1 MIIQTY
7 NYKNVGIIYFHSNW
21 LQKISKM
28 MRENIPV
35 DSKLP
40 SHGVKRVGKEFQREL
55 FIESYEYQLHFWA
68 LSFRQILSDSYIDY
82 IFPVLFYN
90 YPIEAGSNYVLAE
103 AKDIEDMSN
112 KTLDPAQ
119 YKAHELIEE
128 LQLNKGIILSDY
140 QIKLIPMCSMHR
152 HPYSYKGVDMIY
164 TMEGVPTGFLK
175 DKFSVEDKRKG
186 PNTTGIVY
194 PIKEPAIQE
203 QPSYSCIIKEDFQ
216 DDKEIAYIACGEYN
230 LVSKKGDDVE
240 YSLENSYTVV
250 FRDDTDI
257 TDITSAMKL
266 CGIKSKKKTYIVSDR
281 KEINKRML
289 LVDSLSFTPK
299 FNIDSRLTKV
309 KL

>member
-1 MIIQTY
+1 MIIQSY
-7 NYKNVGIIYFHSNW
+7 NYKNVGITYFHSDW
-21 LQKISKM
+21 LQRISKM
-28 MRENIPV
+28 MRENLPI
-35 DSKLP
+35 DFKIP
-40 SHGVKRVGKEFQREL
+40 SHGVQRVGKEFQREL

-68 LSFRQILSDSYIDY
+68 ICFRQILSDSYLDH

-90 YPIEAGSNYVLAE
+90 YPIEAGRNYVLAE

-112 KTLDPAQ
+112 KTLDAAQ
-119 YKAHELIEE
+119 CRAGRLVEE

-152 HPYSYKGVDMIY
+152 HPYSTGVQMIY
-164 TMEGVPTGFLK
+164 TIEQEPTGFLK
-175 DKFSVEDKRKG
+175 DKFSAEDKRKG

-194 PIKEPAIQE
+194 PIKEPAIAE

-216 DDKEIAYIACGEYN
+216 DNKEVAYIACGEYN
-230 LVSKKGDDVE
+230 LVSKRGDDVE

-250 FRDDTDI
+250 LRDDTDI

-281 KEINKRML
+281 KEIDKGML
-289 LVDSLSFTPK
+289 MVDSLSFTPE

>member
-7 NYKNVGIIYFHSNW
+7 NNKNVGITYFHSDW
-21 LQKISKM
+21 LQRISKEMRENVTIDSKISK
-28 MRENIPV
+28 
-35 DSKLP
+35 
-40 SHGVKRVGKEFQREL
+40 EL
-55 FIESYEYQLHFWA
+55 FMESYEYQLHFWA
-68 LSFRQILSDSYIDY
+68 ISLRMILSDSYIDH

-90 YPIEAGSNYVLAE
+90 YPIQAGSNYVLAE

-112 KTLDPAQ
+112 KTLDKAQ
-119 YKAHELIEE
+119 YKGIELVEE
-128 LQLNKGIILSDY
+128 LSLNKGITLSDY
-140 QIKLIPMCSMHR
+140 QIKLVPMCSMHR
-152 HPYSYKGVDMIY
+152 HPYSYKGVDMIH
-164 TMEGVPTGFLK
+164 TIEQVPTGFLK

-194 PIKEPAIQE
+194 PIKEPAIPE

-250 FRDDTDI
+250 LRDDTDI
-257 TDITSAMKL
+257 TDISSAMKL
-266 CGIKSKKKTYIVSDR
+266 CGIKSKKKTYIVSDK
-281 KEINKRML
+281 KEINKRILM
-289 LVDSLSFTPK
+289 VDSLSFTPE
-299 FNIDSRLTKV
+299 FIIDSSLTKV

>member
-7 NYKNVGIIYFHSNW
+7 NNKNVGITYFHSDW
-21 LQKISKM
+21 LQKISKE
-28 MRENIPV
+28 MRENISI
-35 DSKLP
+35 DSKIP
-40 SHGVKRVGKEFQREL
+40 REL
-55 FIESYEYQLHFWA
+55 FMESYEYQLHFWA
-68 LSFRQILSDSYIDY
+68 VSLRMVLSDSYLDH

-90 YPIEAGSNYVLAE
+90 YPIEAGRNYVLAE

-112 KTLDPAQ
+112 KTLDKAQ
-119 YKAHELIEE
+119 YKALELLEE

-152 HPYSYKGVDMIY
+152 HPYSYKGVDMIH
-164 TMEGVPTGFLK
+164 TIEQVPTGFLK
-175 DKFSVEDKRKG
+175 DKFSAEDKRKG

-194 PIKEPAIQE
+194 PIKEPAIPE

-216 DDKEIAYIACGEYN
+216 GDKEVAYIACGEYN

-250 FRDDTDI
+250 LRDDTDI
-257 TDITSAMKL
+257 TDISSAMKL

-289 LVDSLSFTPK
+289 LVDSLSFTPE
-299 FNIDSRLTKV
+299 FVIDSSLTKV

>member
-1 MIIQTY
+1 MIIQSY
-7 NYKNVGIIYFHSNW
+7 NYKNVGITYFHSDW
-21 LQKISKM
+21 LQRISKM
-28 MRENIPV
+28 MRENLPI
-35 DSKLP
+35 DFKIP
-40 SHGVKRVGKEFQREL
+40 SHGVQRVGKEFQREL

-68 LSFRQILSDSYIDY
+68 ICFRQILSDSYLDH

-90 YPIEAGSNYVLAE
+90 YPIEAGRNYVLAE

-112 KTLDPAQ
+112 KTLDAAQ
-119 YKAHELIEE
+119 HKAHELIEE
-128 LQLNKGIILSDY
+128 LSLSKGIVLNDY

-152 HPYSYKGVDMIY
+152 HPYSTGVQMIY
-164 TMEGVPTGFLK
+164 TIEQEPTGFLK
-175 DKFSVEDKRKG
+175 DKFSAEDKRKG

-194 PIKEPAIQE
+194 PIKEPAIPE

-216 DDKEIAYIACGEYN
+216 GNKEIAYIACGEYN

-250 FRDDTDI
+250 LRDDTDI

-281 KEINKRML
+281 KEIDKGML
-289 LVDSLSFTPK
+289 MVDSLSFTPE
-299 FNIDSRLTKV
+299 FNIDSNLTKV

>member
-7 NYKNVGIIYFHSNW
+7 NNKNVGITYFHSDW
-21 LQKISKM
+21 LQRISKM

-35 DSKLP
+35 DYKIP
-40 SHGVKRVGKEFQREL
+40 REL
-55 FIESYEYQLHFWA
+55 FMESYEYQLHFWA
-68 LSFRQILSDSYIDY
+68 VSMRQILSDSYIDHV
-82 IFPVLFYN
+82 FPVLFYN

-119 YKAHELIEE
+119 WKAGELIEE

-152 HPYSYKGVDMIY
+152 HPYSTGVDMIY

-230 LVSKKGDDVE
+230 LVSKKGNDVE

-250 FRDDTDI
+250 LRDDTDI

>member
-7 NYKNVGIIYFHSNW
+7 NNKNVGITYFHSDW
-21 LQKISKM
+21 LQRISKE
-28 MRENIPV
+28 MRENVTIDCKMPE
-35 DSKLP
+35 
-40 SHGVKRVGKEFQREL
+40 HGVERVGKEFQKEL
-55 FIESYEYQLHFWA
+55 FMESYEYQLHFWA
-68 LSFRQILSDSYIDY
+68 ISLRMILSDSYIDH

-90 YPIEAGSNYVLAE
+90 YPIQAGSRYVLAE

-112 KTLDPAQ
+112 KTLDKAQ
-119 YKAHELIEE
+119 WKAQELVEE
-128 LQLNKGIILSDY
+128 LLLNKGIILSDY

-175 DKFSVEDKRKG
+175 DKFSAEDKRKG

-194 PIKEPAIQE
+194 PIKEPAIPE

-216 DDKEIAYIACGEYN
+216 GDKEVAYIACGEYN

-250 FRDDTDI
+250 LRDDTDI

-281 KEINKRML
+281 KEINKRILMI
-289 LVDSLSFTPK
+289 DSLSFTPE
-299 FNIDSRLTKV
+299 FIIDSSLTKV

>member
-1 MIIQTY
+1 MIIQSY
-7 NYKNVGIIYFHSNW
+7 NYKNVGITYFHSDW
-21 LQKISKM
+21 LQRISKM
-28 MRENIPV
+28 MRENLPI
-35 DSKLP
+35 DFKIP
-40 SHGVKRVGKEFQREL
+40 SHGVQRVGKEFQREL

-68 LSFRQILSDSYIDY
+68 ICFRQILSDSYLDH

-90 YPIEAGSNYVLAE
+90 YPIEAGRNYVLAE

-112 KTLDPAQ
+112 KTLDAAQ
-119 YKAHELIEE
+119 CRAGRLVEE

-152 HPYSYKGVDMIY
+152 HPYSTEVQMIH
-164 TMEGVPTGFLK
+164 TIEQEPTGFLK
-175 DKFSVEDKRKG
+175 DKFSAEDKRKG

-194 PIKEPAIQE
+194 PIKEPAIAE

-216 DDKEIAYIACGEYN
+216 DNKEVAYIACGEYN
-230 LVSKKGDDVE
+230 LVSKRGDDVE

-250 FRDDTDI
+250 LRDDTDI

-281 KEINKRML
+281 KEIDKGML
-289 LVDSLSFTPK
+289 MVDSLSFTPE

>member
-7 NYKNVGIIYFHSNW
+7 NYKNVGIIYFHSDW
-21 LQKISKM
+21 LQRISKM
-28 MRENIPV
+28 MREDIPI
-35 DSKLP
+35 DSKIP
-40 SHGVKRVGKEFQREL
+40 KEL
-55 FIESYEYQLHFWA
+55 FMESYEYQLHFWA
-68 LSFRQILSDSYIDY
+68 ISLRQILSDSYIDHV
-82 IFPVLFYN
+82 FPVLFYN

-112 KTLDPAQ
+112 KTLDEAQ
-119 YKAHELIEE
+119 WIAGELIEE

-152 HPYSYKGVDMIY
+152 HPYSTGVDMIY

-250 FRDDTDI
+250 LRDDTDI

>member
-21 LQKISKM
+21 LQRISKM

-35 DSKLP
+35 DSKI
-40 SHGVKRVGKEFQREL
+40 SREL
-55 FIESYEYQLHFWA
+55 FMESYEYQLHFWA
-68 LSFRQILSDSYIDY
+68 LSMRQILSDSYIDHV
-82 IFPVLFYN
+82 FPVLFYN
-90 YPIEAGSNYVLAE
+90 YPIEAGSNYVLTE

-112 KTLDPAQ
+112 KTLDAAQ
-119 YKAHELIEE
+119 WKAGELIEE

-152 HPYSYKGVDMIY
+152 HPYSTGVDMIY

-250 FRDDTDI
+250 LRDDTDI

-281 KEINKRML
+281 KELHKRML

>member
-7 NYKNVGIIYFHSNW
+7 NYKNVGITYFHSDW
-21 LQKISKM
+21 LQRISKM

-35 DSKLP
+35 DSKIP
-40 SHGVKRVGKEFQREL
+40 REL
-55 FIESYEYQLHFWA
+55 FMESYEYQLHFWA
-68 LSFRQILSDSYIDY
+68 VSMRQILSDSYIDHV
-82 IFPVLFYN
+82 FPVLFYN

-119 YKAHELIEE
+119 WKAGELIEE

-152 HPYSYKGVDMIY
+152 HPYSTGVDMIY

-230 LVSKKGDDVE
+230 LVSKKGNDVE

-250 FRDDTDI
+250 LRDDTDI

-281 KEINKRML
+281 KELHKRML

>member
-7 NYKNVGIIYFHSNW
+7 NNKNVGITYFHSDW
-21 LQKISKM
+21 LQRISKEMRESVAIDSKISK
-28 MRENIPV
+28 
-35 DSKLP
+35 
-40 SHGVKRVGKEFQREL
+40 EL
-55 FIESYEYQLHFWA
+55 FMESYEYQLHFWA
-68 LSFRQILSDSYIDY
+68 ISLRMILSDSYIDH

-90 YPIEAGSNYVLAE
+90 YPIQAGSNYVLAE

-112 KTLDPAQ
+112 KTLDKAQ
-119 YKAHELIEE
+119 YKGIELVEE
-128 LQLNKGIILSDY
+128 LSLNKGITLSDY
-140 QIKLIPMCSMHR
+140 QIKLVPMCSMHR
-152 HPYSYKGVDMIY
+152 HPYSYKGVDMIH
-164 TMEGVPTGFLK
+164 TIEQVPTGFLK

-194 PIKEPAIQE
+194 PIKEPAIPE

-250 FRDDTDI
+250 LRDDTDI
-257 TDITSAMKL
+257 TDISSAMKL
-266 CGIKSKKKTYIVSDR
+266 CGIKSKKKTYIVSDK
-281 KEINKRML
+281 KEINKRILM
-289 LVDSLSFTPK
+289 VDSLSFTPE
-299 FNIDSRLTKV
+299 FIIDSSLTKV

>member
-7 NYKNVGIIYFHSNW
+7 NYKNVGITYFHSDW
-21 LQKISKM
+21 LQRISKE
-28 MRENIPV
+28 MRENIPI
-35 DSKLP
+35 DSKIP
-40 SHGVKRVGKEFQREL
+40 REL
-55 FIESYEYQLHFWA
+55 FMECYEYQLHFWA
-68 LSFRQILSDSYIDY
+68 ISLRMILSDSYIDH

-112 KTLDPAQ
+112 KTLDSAQ
-119 YKAHELIEE
+119 WKAGELIEE
-128 LQLNKGIILSDY
+128 LLLNKGIILSDY

-152 HPYSYKGVDMIY
+152 HPYSTGVDMIY

-175 DKFSVEDKRKG
+175 DKFSAEDKRKG

-194 PIKEPAIQE
+194 PIKEPAIPE

-216 DDKEIAYIACGEYN
+216 GDKEVAYIACGEYN

-250 FRDDTDI
+250 LRDDTDI

-281 KEINKRML
+281 KEINKRILMI
-289 LVDSLSFTPK
+289 DSLSFTPE
-299 FNIDSRLTKV
+299 FIIDSSLTKV

>member
-7 NYKNVGIIYFHSNW
+7 NNKNVGITYFHSDW
-21 LQKISKM
+21 LQRISKE
-28 MRENIPV
+28 MRENISI
-35 DSKLP
+35 DSKIP
-40 SHGVKRVGKEFQREL
+40 REL
-55 FIESYEYQLHFWA
+55 FMESYEYQLHFWA
-68 LSFRQILSDSYIDY
+68 ISLRMVLSDSYLDH

-90 YPIEAGSNYVLAE
+90 YPIQAGSSYVLAE

-112 KTLDPAQ
+112 KTLDKAQ
-119 YKAHELIEE
+119 YKSHELLEE

-140 QIKLIPMCSMHR
+140 QIKLIPMCSIHR
-152 HPYSYKGVDMIY
+152 HPYSYKGVDMIH
-164 TMEGVPTGFLK
+164 TIEQVPTGFLK
-175 DKFSVEDKRKG
+175 DKFSAEDKRKG

-194 PIKEPAIQE
+194 PIKEPAIPE

-216 DDKEIAYIACGEYN
+216 GDKEVAYIACGEYN

-250 FRDDTDI
+250 LRDDTDI

-281 KEINKRML
+281 KEINKRILMI
-289 LVDSLSFTPK
+289 DSLSFTPE
-299 FNIDSRLTKV
+299 FVIDSSLTKV

>member
-7 NYKNVGIIYFHSNW
+7 NNKNVGITYFHSDW
-21 LQKISKM
+21 LQRISKE

-35 DSKLP
+35 DSKIP
-40 SHGVKRVGKEFQREL
+40 KEL
-55 FIESYEYQLHFWA
+55 FMESYEYQLHFWA
-68 LSFRQILSDSYIDY
+68 ISLRMILSDSYIDH

-90 YPIEAGSNYVLAE
+90 YPIQAGSSYVLAK

-112 KTLDPAQ
+112 KTLDKAQ
-119 YKAHELIEE
+119 YKGIELVEE
-128 LQLNKGIILSDY
+128 LNLNKGIILSDY

-152 HPYSYKGVDMIY
+152 HPYSYKGVDMIH
-164 TMEGVPTGFLK
+164 TIEQVPTGFLK
-175 DKFSVEDKRKG
+175 DKFSAEDKRKG

-194 PIKEPAIQE
+194 PIKEPAIPE

-216 DDKEIAYIACGEYN
+216 GDKEVAYIACGEYN

-250 FRDDTDI
+250 LRDDTDI

-266 CGIKSKKKTYIVSDR
+266 CGIKSKKKTYIVSDK
-281 KEINKRML
+281 KEINKRILM
-289 LVDSLSFTPK
+289 VDSLSFTPE
-299 FNIDSRLTKV
+299 FVIDSSLTKV

>member
-1 MIIQTY
+1 MIIQSY
-7 NYKNVGIIYFHSNW
+7 NYKNVGITYFHSDW
-21 LQKISKM
+21 LQRISKM
-28 MRENIPV
+28 MRENLPI
-35 DSKLP
+35 DFKIP
-40 SHGVKRVGKEFQREL
+40 SHGVQRVGKEFQREL

-68 LSFRQILSDSYIDY
+68 ICFRQILSDSYLDH

-90 YPIEAGSNYVLAE
+90 YPIEAGRNYVLAE

-112 KTLDPAQ
+112 KTLDAAQ
-119 YKAHELIEE
+119 HKAHELIEE
-128 LQLNKGIILSDY
+128 LSLSKGIVLNDY

-152 HPYSYKGVDMIY
+152 HPYSTGVQMIY
-164 TMEGVPTGFLK
+164 TIEQEPTGFLK
-175 DKFSVEDKRKG
+175 DKFSAEDKRKG

-194 PIKEPAIQE
+194 PIKEPAIPE

-216 DDKEIAYIACGEYN
+216 GNKEVAYIACGEYN
-230 LVSKKGDDVE
+230 LVSKRGDDVE

-250 FRDDTDI
+250 LRDDTDI

-281 KEINKRML
+281 KEIDKGML
-289 LVDSLSFTPK
+289 MVDSLSFTPE
-299 FNIDSRLTKV
+299 FNIDSNLTKV

>member
-7 NYKNVGIIYFHSNW
+7 NYKNVGIIYFHSDW
-21 LQKISKM
+21 LQRISKM
-28 MRENIPV
+28 MRENIPI
-35 DSKLP
+35 DSKIP
-40 SHGVKRVGKEFQREL
+40 REL
-55 FIESYEYQLHFWA
+55 FMESYEYQLHFWA
-68 LSFRQILSDSYIDY
+68 VSMRQILSDSYIDHV
-82 IFPVLFYN
+82 FPVLFYN

-112 KTLDPAQ
+112 KTLDAAQ
-119 YKAHELIEE
+119 WKAGELVEE

-152 HPYSYKGVDMIY
+152 HPYSTGVDMIY

-194 PIKEPAIQE
+194 PIKEPAIPE

-216 DDKEIAYIACGEYN
+216 GDKEVAYIACGEYN
-230 LVSKKGDDVE
+230 LVSKKGNDVE

-250 FRDDTDI
+250 LRDDTDI

-281 KEINKRML
+281 KELHKRML

>member
-7 NYKNVGIIYFHSNW
+7 NNKNVGITYFHSDW
-21 LQKISKM
+21 LQRISKE
-28 MRENIPV
+28 MRENVTI
-35 DSKLP
+35 DSKV
-40 SHGVKRVGKEFQREL
+40 SKEL
-55 FIESYEYQLHFWA
+55 FMESYEYQLHFWA
-68 LSFRQILSDSYIDY
+68 ISLRMILSDSYIDH

-90 YPIEAGSNYVLAE
+90 YHIQAGSNYVLAE

-112 KTLDPAQ
+112 KTLDKAQ
-119 YKAHELIEE
+119 YKGIELVEE
-128 LQLNKGIILSDY
+128 LSLNKGITLSDY

-152 HPYSYKGVDMIY
+152 HPYSYKGVDMIH
-164 TMEGVPTGFLK
+164 TIEQVPTGFLK

-194 PIKEPAIQE
+194 PIKEPAIPE

-230 LVSKKGDDVE
+230 LVSKKDDDVE

-250 FRDDTDI
+250 LRDDTDI
-257 TDITSAMKL
+257 TDISSAMKL
-266 CGIKSKKKTYIVSDR
+266 CGIKSKKKTYIVSDK
-281 KEINKRML
+281 KEINKRILM
-289 LVDSLSFTPK
+289 VDSLSFTPE
-299 FNIDSRLTKV
+299 FIIDSSLTKV

>member
-7 NYKNVGIIYFHSNW
+7 NNKNVGITYFHSDW
-21 LQKISKM
+21 LQRISKEMRENVTIDSKISK
-28 MRENIPV
+28 
-35 DSKLP
+35 
-40 SHGVKRVGKEFQREL
+40 EL
-55 FIESYEYQLHFWA
+55 FMESYEYQLHFWA
-68 LSFRQILSDSYIDY
+68 ISLRMILSDSYIDH

-90 YPIEAGSNYVLAE
+90 YPIQAGSNYVLAE
-103 AKDIEDMSN
+103 AKDIEDISN
-112 KTLDPAQ
+112 KTLDKAQ
-119 YKAHELIEE
+119 YKGIELVEE
-128 LQLNKGIILSDY
+128 LSLNKGITLSDY
-140 QIKLIPMCSMHR
+140 QIKLVPMCSMHR
-152 HPYSYKGVDMIY
+152 HPYSYKGVDMIH
-164 TMEGVPTGFLK
+164 TIEQVPTGFLK

-194 PIKEPAIQE
+194 PIKEPAIPE

-230 LVSKKGDDVE
+230 LVSKKGNDVE

-250 FRDDTDI
+250 LRDDTDI
-257 TDITSAMKL
+257 TDISSAMKL

-289 LVDSLSFTPK
+289 MVDSLSFTPE
-299 FNIDSRLTKV
+299 FIIDSSLTKV

>member
-7 NYKNVGIIYFHSNW
+7 NNKNVGIIYFHSDW
-21 LQKISKM
+21 LQRISKD
-28 MRENIPV
+28 MRENVSIN
-35 DSKLP
+35 SKV
-40 SHGVKRVGKEFQREL
+40 SKEL
-55 FIESYEYQLHFWA
+55 FMESYEYQLHFWA
-68 LSFRQILSDSYIDY
+68 ICLRQILSDSYLDH
-82 IFPVLFYN
+82 IFPVFFYN
-90 YPIEAGSNYVLAE
+90 YPIQAGSSYVLAE

-112 KTLDPAQ
+112 KTLDAAQ
-119 YKAHELIEE
+119 WKAGELVEE

-152 HPYSYKGVDMIY
+152 HPYSYKGVDMIH
-164 TMEGVPTGFLK
+164 TIEQVPTGFLK
-175 DKFSVEDKRKG
+175 DKFSAEDKRKG

-194 PIKEPAIQE
+194 PIKEPAIPE

-216 DDKEIAYIACGEYN
+216 GDKEVAYIACGEYN

-250 FRDDTDI
+250 LRDDTDI

-281 KEINKRML
+281 KELHKRML